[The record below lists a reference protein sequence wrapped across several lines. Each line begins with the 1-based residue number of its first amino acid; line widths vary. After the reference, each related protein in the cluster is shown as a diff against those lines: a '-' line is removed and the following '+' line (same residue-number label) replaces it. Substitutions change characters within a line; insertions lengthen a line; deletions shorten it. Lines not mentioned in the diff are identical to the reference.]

1 MEGFDDDPTGRDI
14 AYETFQKIENQIVD
28 AYSKLGNEK
37 DQETFNDNL
46 ITNVKLYMDK
56 FETELSGNL
65 EEPTTP
71 EYEKEKSNMEQG
83 LEEPESPELEEPTL

>member
-1 MEGFDDDPTGRDI
+1 
-14 AYETFQKIENQIVD
+14 
-28 AYSKLGNEK
+28 
-37 DQETFNDNL
+37 
-46 ITNVKLYMDK
+46 MDK